1 MAQSSPHDSAADAS
15 HAGASG
21 IVQVV
26 DLEAAAHSWE
36 VGPGVVV
43 HGYAF
48 SSQVPGPT
56 IEAAVGDTLLVRFSN
71 QTPQPIAIHWD
82 GLPEPVSFAEEQGAN
97 RVYRGGVIEYRLQL
111 PSSGTFWYHSQLP
124 PTGPLEPHGLY
135 GVLIVRDPDQ
145 PGLEGDRVLVIG
157 EMQAALFGQPTS
169 PLPIEMDGHGR
180 SGYVLLVNGA
190 RQPQMGIAAGD
201 RERWRLINA
210 TEGRNLRLS
219 LDGRPFALI
228 TNRSGQL
235 ASSVE
240 VYEVLMRPAERLE
253 LVVGPFAAEET
264 VLLNALS
271 HGVVSE
277 GSDGQRRLATFQ
289 IGQPA
294 GPGVS
299 AFPTSAPVLR
309 FGPEERLP

>member
-1 MAQSSPHDSAADAS
+1 MVQSSPHDSAAGTP
-15 HAGASG
+15 HARQSG

-26 DLEAAAHSWE
+26 DLEAAEHSWE
-36 VGPGVVV
+36 VCPGVVV

-56 IEAAVGDTLLVRFSN
+56 IEATVGDTLIVRFSN

-82 GLPEPVSFAEEQGAN
+82 GLPEPVSEAKEQGPN
-97 RVYRGGVIEYRLQL
+97 PVYRGGVIEYRLQL
-111 PSSGTFWYHSQLP
+111 PSSGTFWYHPQVAR
-124 PTGPLEPHGLY
+124 TDPLEPHGLY
-135 GVLIVRDPDQ
+135 GVLIVRGPDQ

-157 EMQAALFGQPTS
+157 EMQAALFLQPTS
-169 PLPIEMDGHGR
+169 PVPIEMKGHGP

-190 RQPQMGIAAGD
+190 SQPQMGIAAGD

-235 ASSVE
+235 ASSVQVHE
-240 VYEVLMRPAERLE
+240 VYMPRRVPGAAGRPIRRRGNSPAERLVPWGGE
-253 LVVGPFAAEET
+253 
-264 VLLNALS
+264 
-271 HGVVSE
+271 
-277 GSDGQRRLATFQ
+277 
-289 IGQPA
+289 
-294 GPGVS
+294 
-299 AFPTSAPVLR
+299 
-309 FGPEERLP
+309 